1 MLELTFA
8 SLLQYGLPVPL
19 WQVRHPLPCDS
30 IEQLADEKPISL
42 LDKARLIL
50 KATRQH
56 ARNLAA
62 FAATYKAIMLTLR
75 SISPTRKE
83 ESSHAFL
90 AGLVG
95 GYLVFGRGIQSSVN
109 QQIVI
114 YVFARAVLSMA
125 KLMMQIH
132 HSTGMVA
139 QFKSTIS
146 KNAWPV
152 FAGLSWATIMWMFRW
167 HPQTIQPSLRS
178 SMKYMYV
185 ILRFFFQEKKINV
198 HFCKSG
204 VHQQHQGKLTRY

>member
-1 MLELTFA
+1 M
-8 SLLQYGLPVPL
+8 
-19 WQVRHPLPCDS
+19 
-30 IEQLADEKPISL
+30 

-62 FAATYKAIMLTLR
+62 FAATYKAIILTLR
-75 SISPTRKE
+75 SISSTRKE

-132 HSTGMVA
+132 HSTGTVA
-139 QFKSTIS
+139 QYKTTVS

-185 ILRFFFQEKKINV
+185 ILRIFFQEKNNQRSILQVRRSSATPRQTNTLLAMSTQIIGIAFV
-198 HFCKSG
+198 IFWYSIREAAYLH
-204 VHQQHQGKLTRY
+204 